1 MPEVYYTLHLPVR
14 RYEVDQ
20 FSLVHD
26 HIFQQYMEEAAIQ
39 ASTAAGFSTE
49 WYNEHG
55 TVWVIREM
63 TIEYLHPAAID
74 DQLDILTWVAD
85 LRRVR
90 SHREYQVFRSRDHK
104 LLVRASCD
112 WVYINRATL
121 WPIKIPAEA
130 QVALPANSQYAVPPA
145 APVPTLPDPAQRE
158 HTSRRRVQRHEV
170 DGMGHVNNAFYV
182 TWFEEAVV
190 DALAAWLPAPARTG
204 WPRWRRH
211 HIEYISAILPGEEV
225 EIASRLV
232 GLDRGR
238 AAWQQVVR
246 RIGSEQPAI
255 TDECVVLY
263 LDARRRSRPWP
274 KRLLEP
280 AA

>member
-1 MPEVYYTLHLPVR
+1 MPEVYYTMHLPVR

-39 ASTAAGFSTE
+39 ASTAAGFSAQ

-74 DQLDILTWVAD
+74 DELDIRTWVAD
-85 LRRVR
+85 FRRVR

-104 LLVRASCD
+104 LLVCASCD

-121 WPIKIPAEA
+121 WPIRIPEEA
-130 QVALPANSQYAVPPA
+130 QAALPDNSEYAVPPA
-145 APVPTLPDPAQRE
+145 TPVPALAEDGQRQ
-158 HTSRRRVQRHEV
+158 HASRRKAQRHEL
-170 DGMGHVNNAFYV
+170 DGMGHVNNAVYV
-182 TWFEEAVV
+182 TWFEQAVL
-190 DALAAWLPAPARTG
+190 DALADWLPPRARTG
-204 WPRWRRH
+204 WPCWQRH

-225 EIASRLV
+225 EITSRLV

-238 AAWQQVVR
+238 AAWLQEVH
-246 RIGSEQPAI
+246 RIGSNQPAV

-263 LDARRRSRPWP
+263 RDARRRARPWP
-274 KRLLEP
+274 KRLQEP
-280 AA
+280 PV